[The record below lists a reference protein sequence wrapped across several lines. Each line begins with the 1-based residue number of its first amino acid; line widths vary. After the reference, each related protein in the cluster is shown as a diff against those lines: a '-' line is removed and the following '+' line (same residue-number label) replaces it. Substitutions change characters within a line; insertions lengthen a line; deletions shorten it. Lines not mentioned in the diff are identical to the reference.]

1 VDHRPTAN
9 SPEELLVTQPASPEV
24 GGSADANLQARGSQA
39 LKAALQQLARRRGRK
54 LSDEIR
60 AALYA
65 HLRRAGIVLPEDPHS
80 EAPPMTPEALAA
92 IAHDLEALVEEARG
106 QADRDPR
113 RQQQRTRSAG

>member
-1 VDHRPTAN
+1 M
-9 SPEELLVTQPASPEV
+9 TQPETGETV
-24 GGSADANLQARGSQA
+24 GSSGTANLQARGTET

-80 EAPPMTPEALAA
+80 EAPPMTPDALAA
-92 IAHDLEALVEEARG
+92 IARDLQALVAEAQEARNAGG
-106 QADRDPR
+106 QRPAARPER
-113 RQQQRTRSAG
+113 ARSAG